1 MYFFSTRGTQKVTG
15 AEAIVRGLADDGGLF
30 VPETFPQVTEAEL
43 NDMLSMDYPERAAY
57 VLHKY
62 LDEYDYEKLKA
73 ACERAYAQFEGED
86 AAPLVKIK
94 NGIYILE
101 LFHGPTCAFKDM
113 ALTVLPYLLRE
124 GCNICGI
131 KEQIL
136 ILVATSGDTGKA
148 ALEGFKDADGI
159 KIMVFYPD
167 DGVSKMQK
175 LQMCTTGGD
184 NTNVL
189 AVRGNF
195 DDCQS
200 AVKRIFNSEE
210 YKKEL
215 KEKNTLLSSANSI
228 NFGRL
233 APQIAYYFSAYLDL
247 VSAGQITL
255 GDKVDFTVP
264 TGNFGNILAAYYA
277 KQMGLP
283 VGKLICASNKN
294 NILTDFIHTGKY
306 DCHRNFYKTMS
317 PSMDILISSNLERLL
332 FEISGRNAA
341 LIKERMTKLTKEGE
355 YIITAEE
362 LKRINESFYAGST
375 NEEQT
380 VECIYDFF
388 CDYGY
393 PLDTHTGVAMNV
405 AEKYLDKCKEEKD
418 SKDKTPQ
425 PPMVVVSTASP
436 YKFPQDVLYAL
447 TGNDVKDS
455 FKGIKRLNL
464 LTAMKV
470 PKSLQ
475 ELRYKEPR
483 FKAVSDVDGLYK
495 EVVKFLDIGT
505 EGIIAESTTKK
516 RASRKKAE

>member
-1 MYFFSTRGTQKVTG
+1 MYFYSTRGSQKVTG
-15 AEAIVRGLADDGGLF
+15 AQAIVHGLADDGGLF
-30 VPETFPQVTEAEL
+30 VPESFPKVSEEEL
-43 NDMLSMDYPERAAY
+43 AFMLSMDYPERAAF

-62 LDEYDYEKLKA
+62 LDEYDYEGLKA
-73 ACERAYAQFEGED
+73 ACEKAYAQFEGED

-94 NGIYILE
+94 DGLYILE

-124 GCNICGI
+124 GCNLCGI
-131 KEQIL
+131 QEQIL

-148 ALEGFKDADGI
+148 ALEGFKDAEGI

-167 DGVSKMQK
+167 EGVSKMQK
-175 LQMCTTGGD
+175 LQMCTTGGN

-195 DDCQS
+195 DDCQT

-210 YKKEL
+210 YKAEL
-215 KEKNTLLSSANSI
+215 KEKGTLLSSANSI

-233 APQIAYYFSAYLDL
+233 APQIAYYFSAYLDI
-247 VSAGQITL
+247 VSAGKIRM
-255 GDKVDFTVP
+255 GEKVDFTVP

-283 VGKLICASNKN
+283 VGKLVCASNKN
-294 NILTDFIHTGKY
+294 NILTDFIRTGKY
-306 DCHRNFYKTMS
+306 DCHREFYKTMS

-332 FEISGRNAA
+332 YEMSGRNGAE
-341 LIKERMTKLTKEGE
+341 IKELMAKLNQEGC
-355 YIITAEE
+355 YTVSEE
-362 LKRINESFYAGST
+362 MLAKIKESFACGST
-375 NEEQT
+375 NEEKT
-380 VECIYDFF
+380 VECMYDFF
-388 CDYGY
+388 IDNGY
-393 PLDTHTGVAMNV
+393 PLDTHTGVAMYV
-405 AEKYLDKCKEEKD
+405 AEQYMEEREKAKLP
-418 SKDKTPQ
+418 KDKTVD

-455 FKGIKRLNL
+455 FKGVKRLNL

-483 FKAVSDVDGLYK
+483 FKAVSDTKDLYK
-495 EVVKFLDIGT
+495 NVLHFLDVGT
-505 EGIIAESTTKK
+505 DGIVAESGKK
-516 RASRKKAE
+516 GKRS